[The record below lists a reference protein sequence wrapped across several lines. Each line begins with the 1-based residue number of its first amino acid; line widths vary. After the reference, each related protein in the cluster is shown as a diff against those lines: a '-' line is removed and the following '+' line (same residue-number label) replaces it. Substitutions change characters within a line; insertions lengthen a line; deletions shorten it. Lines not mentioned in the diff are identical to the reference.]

1 MENSKKK
8 VLITDDSEINR
19 SILSDMLGEEFE
31 IIEAENGIEAI
42 SVLQT
47 YNAEIALVLL
57 DIVMPEMDGF
67 EVLAVMNKNHWIED
81 IPVIMITAEN
91 APFYVE
97 RAYDLGV
104 TDFITR
110 PFDGRIVYRRA
121 VNTIML
127 YSKQKKLVG
136 LVEDQIYEKEKRS
149 NLMIEIL
156 SNIVEFRNGES
167 GTHVLHIHVLTELL
181 LGQLI
186 RKTNSYK
193 LTRSE
198 ISLIGIASAL
208 HDIGKIA
215 IPESILNKPSK
226 LTYDEFEMIKTHAL
240 IGADMLKNLPLRQQ
254 EPLVKVAYQI
264 CRWHH
269 ERYDGKGYP
278 DGLVGD
284 EIPISAQVVA
294 LADVYDALTSRR
306 VYKEAYTH
314 ERALKMI
321 FDGEC
326 GSFNPLL
333 LECLKEASDTIQNE
347 LKINSLS
354 AINKKQMR
362 NVANEMLQ
370 HEELSASERTLRLL
384 EHERTKYQ
392 FLRVHVQ
399 RDTVRI
405 HAVSLHAFRFGVGRE
420 TAGHK

>member
-67 EVLAVMNKNHWIED
+67 EVLAVMNKNHWIEN

-284 EIPISAQVVA
+284 EIPISAQVV
-294 LADVYDALTSRR
+294 
-306 VYKEAYTH
+306 
-314 ERALKMI
+314 
-321 FDGEC
+321 DGF
-326 GSFNPLL
+326 GG
-333 LECLKEASDTIQNE
+333 
-347 LKINSLS
+347 
-354 AINKKQMR
+354 
-362 NVANEMLQ
+362 
-370 HEELSASERTLRLL
+370 RL
-384 EHERTKYQ
+384 
-392 FLRVHVQ
+392 
-399 RDTVRI
+399 
-405 HAVSLHAFRFGVGRE
+405 
-420 TAGHK
+420 